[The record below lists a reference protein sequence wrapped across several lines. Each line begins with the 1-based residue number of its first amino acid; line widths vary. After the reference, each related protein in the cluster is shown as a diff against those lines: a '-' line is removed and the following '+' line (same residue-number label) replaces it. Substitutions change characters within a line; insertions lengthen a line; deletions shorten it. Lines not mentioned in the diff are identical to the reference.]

1 MTSDRQKLLDF
12 LEKNGQNSLYDE
24 LYDENVDIDDFKK
37 RHAQEL
43 SIYPGYVNAANET
56 DDEVSDAPSG
66 MSGEEANNYFSQTS
80 DPSKNLA
87 KYAELETQRRKDL
100 AAKQKLADEYARSN
114 DGSYFDKDNWAANDI
129 AKAEY
134 AKGNY
139 KTAMAN
145 EVLGKI
151 AGIADFTPF
160 PFSEIGPTVRLG
172 QDVVMTDKAP
182 TDAVKDR
189 LFEYAAGLIPVGAK
203 GYEVAKG
210 GLGRLG
216 ELGEK
221 VGIFKKLNKTSE
233 NLGEAERIQKSA
245 EAAEEFRNNTSLKK
259 LEAMSDK
266 DLDQLAF
273 RFNNNPMY
281 KQAIIDYSTLRHSP
295 DLKDLAQ
302 AERAKNVI
310 ISSAQEA
317 SKDMW
322 LGSASAQDALNKLF
336 TNEGSYRQNI
346 LKKLSQNKSPD
357 YYNRIM
363 TLAFSNVSKPDLVA
377 LKTVG
382 TLGAGGVRKKL
393 QNDDKKSTIPT
404 VKERDAALDYVIDK
418 YKRQWKAGFVPH
430 GTGIEVE
437 AYKKWLTTE
446 KD

>member
-1 MTSDRQKLLDF
+1 MTSDRQKLLEF

-87 KYAELETQRRKDL
+87 KYVELETQRRKDL

-151 AGIADFTPF
+151 AGIADFTSF

-182 TDAVKDR
+182 SDAVKDR

-203 GYEVAKG
+203 GYAVAKS
-210 GLGRLG
+210 GLGSLG

-221 VGIFKKLNKTSE
+221 LGVFKYLNKTSKD
-233 NLGEAERIQKSA
+233 LGEAERIQKSA
-245 EAAEEFRNNTSLKK
+245 EAAKAFRDNTSFKK

-266 DLDQLAF
+266 DLVQLSTKF
-273 RFNNNPMY
+273 DDPMY
-281 KQAIIDYSTLRHSP
+281 KQAIMDYSELRHSP

-310 ISSAQEA
+310 ISSAKEA
-317 SKDMW
+317 SKNIY
-322 LGSASAQDALNKLF
+322 LGSASKQDALDKLF
-336 TNEGSYRQNI
+336 TNEGSYRTNI
-346 LKKLSQNKSPD
+346 LKKLSQNKSPE
-357 YYNRIM
+357 YYSRLQS
-363 TLAFSNVSKPDLVA
+363 LAFSNVNRPAEIAVKGM
-377 LKTVG
+377 G
-382 TLGAGGVRKKL
+382 TLGAGGVRKKI
-393 QNDDKKSTIPT
+393 QNNDKKSTIPT
-404 VKERDAALDYVIDK
+404 VKERDAALDYIIDK

-446 KD
+446 KR

>member
-87 KYAELETQRRKDL
+87 KYAELEIQRRKDL
-100 AAKQKLADEYARSN
+100 AAKQKLADEYAIS
-114 DGSYFDKDNWAANDI
+114 
-129 AKAEY
+129 
-134 AKGNY
+134 
-139 KTAMAN
+139 N

-189 LFEYAAGLIPVGAK
+189 LFEYPAGLIPVGAK

-221 VGIFKKLNKTSE
+221 LGVFKYLNKTSE
-233 NLGEAERIQKSA
+233 NLGEAERIQKNAKAA
-245 EAAEEFRNNTSLKK
+245 EAFRYNTSLKK
-259 LEAMSDK
+259 LENMTDK
-266 DLDQLAF
+266 DLGQLAF
-273 RFNNNPMY
+273 RFNDPMY
-281 KQAIIDYSTLRHSP
+281 KQAIIDYSNLRHSP

-310 ISSAQEA
+310 ISSAKEA

-322 LGSASAQDALNKLF
+322 LGNASAQDALNKLF
-336 TNEGSYRQNI
+336 TDKGNYRQSI
-346 LKKLSQNKSPD
+346 LRKLSQNKSPD

-363 TLAFSNVSKPDLVA
+363 TLAFSNVSKPALVA

-382 TLGAGGVRKKL
+382 TLGAGGIRKKI

-404 VKERDAALDYVIDK
+404 VKERDAALDYIIDK

-446 KD
+446 KR

>member
-1 MTSDRQKLLDF
+1 MTSDRQKLLEF

-87 KYAELETQRRKDL
+87 KYVELETQRRKDL

-203 GYEVAKG
+203 GYAVAKG
-210 GLGRLG
+210 GLGQLG

-221 VGIFKKLNKTSE
+221 LGVFKKLNKTSE
-233 NLGEAERIQKSA
+233 NLGEAERIQKNA
-245 EAAEEFRNNTSLKK
+245 EAAKEFRDNTSFKK
-259 LEAMSDK
+259 LENMT
-266 DLDQLAF
+266 DQDIWQLSSK
-273 RFNNNPMY
+273 FNDPTY
-281 KQAIIDYSTLRHSP
+281 KQALQEYSIKRQSSNLSDFDRSE
-295 DLKDLAQ
+295 LAKRYIV
-302 AERAKNVI
+302 AA
-310 ISSAQEA
+310 AQDA
-317 SKDMW
+317 SKDIW
-322 LGSASAQDALNKLF
+322 LGRASEKDALNKLF
-336 TNEGSYRQNI
+336 TNKGVLRQHI
-346 LKKLSQNKSPD
+346 LKNLSQNNNPE
-357 YYNRIM
+357 YYNRIYS
-363 TLAFSNVSKPDLVA
+363 LAYSNVSKPALVA

-382 TLGAGGVRKKL
+382 TLGAGGIRKKI
-393 QNDDKKSTIPT
+393 QNNDKKSTIPT

-446 KD
+446 KR

>member
-12 LEKNGQNSLYDE
+12 LEKNGQNR

-87 KYAELETQRRKDL
+87 KYAELEIQRRKDL

-221 VGIFKKLNKTSE
+221 LGVFKYLNKTSE
-233 NLGEAERIQKSA
+233 NLGEAERIQKNAKAA
-245 EAAEEFRNNTSLKK
+245 EAFRYNTSLKK
-259 LEAMSDK
+259 LENMTDK
-266 DLDQLAF
+266 DLGQLAF
-273 RFNNNPMY
+273 RFNDPMY
-281 KQAIIDYSTLRHSP
+281 KQAIIDYSNLRHSP

-310 ISSAQEA
+310 ISSAKEA

-322 LGSASAQDALNKLF
+322 LGNASAQDALNKLF
-336 TNEGSYRQNI
+336 TDKGNYRQSI
-346 LKKLSQNKSPD
+346 LRKLSQNKSPD

-363 TLAFSNVSKPDLVA
+363 N
-377 LKTVG
+377 
-382 TLGAGGVRKKL
+382 
-393 QNDDKKSTIPT
+393 
-404 VKERDAALDYVIDK
+404 
-418 YKRQWKAGFVPH
+418 
-430 GTGIEVE
+430 
-437 AYKKWLTTE
+437 
-446 KD
+446 

>member
-1 MTSDRQKLLDF
+1 MTSDRQKLLEF

-210 GLGRLG
+210 GLGQLG

-221 VGIFKKLNKTSE
+221 LGVFKYLNKTSKD
-233 NLGEAERIQKSA
+233 LGEAERIQKSA
-245 EAAEEFRNNTSLKK
+245 EAAKAFRDNTSFKK

-266 DLDQLAF
+266 DLVQLSSK
-273 RFNNNPMY
+273 FNDPTY
-281 KQAIIDYSTLRHSP
+281 KQAIIDYSRLRHSP
-295 DLKDLAQ
+295 DLNEIRQ
-302 AERAKNVI
+302 AENAKRVI

-317 SKDMW
+317 SKNIY
-322 LGSASAQDALNKLF
+322 LGGASKQDALDKLF
-336 TNEGSYRQNI
+336 TNEGSYRQSI
-346 LKKLSQNKSPD
+346 LRKLSQNKSPE
-357 YYNRIM
+357 YYSRLQS
-363 TLAFSNVSKPDLVA
+363 LAFSNVNGPAEIAV
-377 LKTVG
+377 KTAG
-382 TLGAGGVRKKL
+382 TLGAGGIRKKI
-393 QNDDKKSTIPT
+393 QNNDKKSTIPT

-446 KD
+446 KR

>member
-1 MTSDRQKLLDF
+1 MTSDRQKLLEF

-87 KYAELETQRRKDL
+87 KYVELETQRRKDL

-203 GYEVAKG
+203 GYAVAKG
-210 GLGRLG
+210 GLGQLG

-221 VGIFKKLNKTSE
+221 LGVFKKLNKTSE
-233 NLGEAERIQKSA
+233 NLGEAERIQKNA
-245 EAAEEFRNNTSLKK
+245 RAAKEFRDNTSLET
-259 LEAMSDK
+259 LENMTDK
-266 DLDQLAF
+266 ELDQLAF
-273 RFNNNPMY
+273 RFNNPTY
-281 KQAIIDYSTLRHSP
+281 KQAIIDYSNLRHSP
-295 DLKDLAQ
+295 DPNVLAQ

-317 SKDMW
+317 SKDLW
-322 LGSASAQDALNKLF
+322 LGKASTKDALNKLF
-336 TNEGSYRQNI
+336 TDKGSYRQHI
-346 LKKLSQNKSPD
+346 LKSLSQNKSPD

-363 TLAFSNVSKPDLVA
+363 TLAFSNVSKPALIA

-382 TLGAGGVRKKL
+382 TLGAGGIRKKI
-393 QNDDKKSTIPT
+393 QNNDKKSTIPT

-446 KD
+446 KR

>member
-1 MTSDRQKLLDF
+1 MTSDRQKLLEF

-87 KYAELETQRRKDL
+87 KYVELETQRRKDL

-210 GLGRLG
+210 GLGQLG

-221 VGIFKKLNKTSE
+221 LGVFKKLNKTSE
-233 NLGEAERIQKSA
+233 NLGEAERIQKNA
-245 EAAEEFRNNTSLKK
+245 EAAKEFRDNTSLET
-259 LEAMSDK
+259 LENMTDQ

-273 RFNNNPMY
+273 RFNNPTY
-281 KQAIIDYSTLRHSP
+281 KQAIIDYSRLRNSS

-302 AERAKNVI
+302 AKRAKNVI

-317 SKDMW
+317 SKDLW
-322 LGSASAQDALNKLF
+322 LGKASTQDALNKLF
-336 TNEGSYRQNI
+336 TNKGSYRQHI
-346 LKKLSQNKSPD
+346 LKSLSQNKSPD

-363 TLAFSNVSKPDLVA
+363 TLAFSNVSKPNLVA

-382 TLGAGGVRKKL
+382 TLGTGGIRKKI
-393 QNDDKKSTIPT
+393 QNNDKKSTIPT
-404 VKERDAALDYVIDK
+404 VKERDAALDYIIDK

-446 KD
+446 KR